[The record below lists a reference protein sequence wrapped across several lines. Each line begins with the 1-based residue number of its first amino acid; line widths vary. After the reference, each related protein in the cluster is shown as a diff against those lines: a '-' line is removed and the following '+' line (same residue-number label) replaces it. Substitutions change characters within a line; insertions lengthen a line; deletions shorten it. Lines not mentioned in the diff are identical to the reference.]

1 MNGIPFLDAIP
12 VNWFILGT
20 SVLAGVILF
29 LILTQT
35 PDEDE
40 EKEAKEESNSVEE
53 KSTPSRSALGGPAP
67 KKRPS
72 KK

>member
-1 MNGIPFLDAIP
+1 MPLLDSIP

-29 LILTQT
+29 LILWWI

-40 EKEAKEESNSVEE
+40 EKTEGDSPKEDV
-53 KSTPSRSALGGPAP
+53 
-67 KKRPS
+67 RPTS
-72 KK
+72 KKSKAK